1 MRDIRDDLRERKKLM
16 EEQVRLAD
24 VRFEKLVKQLQAERE
39 AKVSGLKMKIAMVG
53 TLIDYEDERVGQ
65 VAPKMAK
72 TTAKPVPP
80 KLSLAAAG

>member
-39 AKVSGLKMKIAMVG
+39 AKVADLKMNMAMVG
-53 TLIDYEDERVGQ
+53 KLIDFEEAQ
-65 VAPKMAK
+65 IAKAAPKAA
-72 TTAKPVPP
+72 TATKAPPP
-80 KLSLAAAG
+80 KLSLAG

>member
-53 TLIDYEDERVGQ
+53 TLIDYEEERVGK
-65 VAPKMAK
+65 VDPKMAK
-72 TTAKPVPP
+72 PTAKPVPP